1 MNGTIR
7 SVACALAC
15 IACAAAAAAQTPQET
30 ERQRRDARQ
39 QLRAT
44 QMAAEKKVQDA
55 RGRIAGRRGGQVE
68 ASEPFSRTV
77 RLVNGGTFDLWN
89 VAGDVTIT
97 GGGRETRIDAVKRVR
112 EVNDRRAQALLAGI
126 RIEIAE
132 RGGNVEVR
140 TVHPRTTTAGGAAV
154 DYTITLPSNAN
165 VILRSTSG
173 NLHVQN
179 ISGDELTANTLSGN
193 VIISDLT
200 TRMLELHTVLGNM
213 QLHDV
218 ATQRALLQSMAGNL
232 EYAGR
237 LMRTGRYQLQ
247 THRGDIRVIP
257 SGDAGFDL
265 EAMTHSGDLHSEFVL
280 KLPPQPRPGPRRPV
294 QRVLRGTF
302 GDAAAA
308 LTATSFGGN
317 IIIVKP

>member
-7 SVACALAC
+7 SVACALMC
-15 IACAAAAAAQTPQET
+15 MTCTAAAAAQTPQDV
-30 ERQRRDARQ
+30 ERLRRDVRQ
-39 QLRAT
+39 QR
-44 QMAAEKKVQDA
+44 AAERKVEAA
-55 RGRIAGRRGGQVE
+55 RGRVTGRRGGQVE
-68 ASEPFSRTV
+68 ASEPFSRIV
-77 RLVNGGTFDLWN
+77 RLVNGGTFDLQN
-89 VAGDVTIT
+89 VAGDVMIT
-97 GGGRETRIDAVKRVR
+97 GGGREARIDAVKRVR
-112 EVNDRRAQALLAGI
+112 DVNDTRAQALLGAI

-140 TVHPRTTTAGGAAV
+140 TLHPRTPTAGRAAV
-154 DYTITLPSNAN
+154 DYTITLPPNAN
-165 VILRSTSG
+165 IILRSASG

-179 ISGDELTANTLSGN
+179 MSGDELTANTLSGN
-193 VIISDLT
+193 VVLRDLT
-200 TRMLELHTVLGNM
+200 SRILELHTVLGNM

-218 ATQRALLQSMAGNL
+218 ATQRAMLQSMQGNL

-247 THRGDIRVIP
+247 THRGDIRVVP

-265 EAMTHSGDLHSEFVL
+265 EAMTFSGDLRSDFVL
-280 KLPPQPRPGPRRPV
+280 KLLQQPRPGPRPPV
-294 QRVLRGTF
+294 QRILRGTF

-308 LTATSFGGN
+308 LTATSFGGD

>member
-7 SVACALAC
+7 SVACALVC
-15 IACAAAAAAQTPQET
+15 IACAAAAAAQTPPEI
-30 ERQRRDARQ
+30 ERPRRDVRPQ
-39 QLRAT
+39 VRAA
-44 QMAAEKKVQDA
+44 QKAAEKKVQGT
-55 RGRIAGRRGGQVE
+55 RGRVTSRRGGQVE

-89 VAGDVTIT
+89 LAGDVTIT
-97 GGGRETRIDAVKRVR
+97 GGGREVRIDAVKRVR
-112 EVNDRRAQALLAGI
+112 EINDRRAQALLGAI
-126 RIEIAE
+126 RIDVAE

-140 TVHPRTTTAGGAAV
+140 TVHPRTSVAGGSAV
-154 DYTITLPSNAN
+154 DYTIILPSNAN

-179 ISGDELTANTLSGN
+179 MSGDELTANTLSGN
-193 VIISDLT
+193 VVINDLT
-200 TRMLELHTVLGNM
+200 TRMLELRTVLGNM

-218 ATQRALLQSMAGNL
+218 ATQRAMLQSMAGNL

-247 THRGDIRVIP
+247 THRGDIRVTP

-265 EAMTHSGDLHSEFVL
+265 EAMTFSGDLRSDFVL
-280 KLPPQPRPGPRRPV
+280 KLPQQPRSGPRPV
-294 QRVLRGTF
+294 QRILRGTF